1 MITRSLIVHIGL
13 FIKQKLKENGHSVTW
28 FASKICCSRAN
39 VYKIFEKEN
48 IDTELLKRICNVLNH
63 DFFKDLS
70 DSLTISKH

>member
-1 MITRSLIVHIGL
+1 MHIGL
-13 FIKQKLKENGHSVTW
+13 HIKQKLKEDGHSVTW

-48 IDTELLKRICNVLNH
+48 IDIDLLKRICNVLNH

-70 DSLTISKH
+70 DSFSTNQTK